1 MSLAL
6 TLPCPGPIC
15 RPARSIS
22 IHPPSLARPQL
33 RHSEAYL
40 VDVDFEAPDG
50 ESYYAV
56 GGGKTLEDA
65 IASAREALPPGLEWE
80 VVRWNHI
87 YSD

>member
-15 RPARSIS
+15 RPARSVS
-22 IHPPSLARPQL
+22 ITPPSLHRAKPTA
-33 RHSEAYL
+33 EYL
-40 VDVDFEAPDG
+40 VDVDFAAPGG
-50 ESYYAV
+50 ETSFAV

-65 IASAREALPPGLEWE
+65 IAAARESLPAGPDWD